1 MVQLNAI
8 QRNAQ
13 RSQGSC
19 QSLSVK
25 SNSQGNP
32 QVAKLSN
39 YLCTREA
46 LWRLLA
52 TYPKDMTVREA
63 VIRARVDFTK
73 CRKEVTV

>member
-1 MVQLNAI
+1 MAQLNVI

-25 SNSQGNP
+25 SNSPGNP

-52 TYPKDMTVREA
+52 CYPKDMPVMEA
-63 VIRARVDFTK
+63 VRMARVDFAK
-73 CRKEVTV
+73 CRKEVAV